1 MAATFVTTMDNPYDY
16 FTQFD
21 EWYAFDIS
29 HGYDVIGQPY
39 NTLNY
44 VARVAN
50 TDPDMSERDYEEA
63 VNDAVDQIVRL
74 NLTGN
79 YRKVYEKTAG

>member
-1 MAATFVTTMDNPYDY
+1 MAASFVTTMDNPYDY

-21 EWYAFDIS
+21 EWYAWDIS
-29 HGYDVIGQPY
+29 HGYDVIGEPY

-44 VARVAN
+44 VARIAQ
-50 TDPDMSERDYEEA
+50 TDPDMSEKDYEEA
-63 VNDAVDQIVRL
+63 VNAAVDEICRL

-79 YRKVYEKTAG
+79 YKRVFEKESA